1 MVSQFDFASA
11 GENPLIRH
19 HPICN
24 VQAGPGR
31 AGLINDD
38 DELFLFSFE
47 PAAAQGK
54 LMLKQTID
62 DAGDDLGDLLI
73 I

>member
-1 MVSQFDFASA
+1 MF
-11 GENPLIRH
+11 R
-19 HPICN
+19 
-24 VQAGPGR
+24 PGR